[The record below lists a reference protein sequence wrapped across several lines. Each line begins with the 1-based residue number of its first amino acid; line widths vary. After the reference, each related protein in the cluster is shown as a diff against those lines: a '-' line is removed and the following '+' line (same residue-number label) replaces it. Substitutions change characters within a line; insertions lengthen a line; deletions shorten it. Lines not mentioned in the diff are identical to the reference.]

1 MIPFLD
7 IKKCNQPYRDEL
19 IGAFT
24 EVLDSNSYILGPK
37 VEKFESEFAKYIGV
51 KEVIGTGNC
60 LDALNLIIRGYKELG
75 VFKDGD
81 EIIVPANTYIASI
94 LGVSAN
100 NLKPVLVEPDI
111 KTYNLDVK
119 KIEEKIS
126 AKTKAILTVHLYGK
140 ICFSEEMKRLADK
153 HSLKIIEDCAQSA
166 GAEFKNKKAGSLGD
180 VAGFSFYPSKTLG
193 ALGDAGAV
201 TTSDSKLAEVIRAMR
216 NYGSHQKYYNKY
228 KGINSRLD
236 EVQAAC
242 LLVKLKYLDQEN
254 ETRRK
259 LARIYLENIKNA
271 QLILP
276 EDNSDLE
283 HVWHLFAVRTERR
296 DEFINYLSKKGIET
310 VIHYPLP
317 FHKQEAY
324 QEWNHLKLPLTE
336 EIHQTVVSL
345 PLNIALTD
353 QEINEIIKI
362 CNEFK

>member
-166 GAEFKNKKAGSLGD
+166 G
-180 VAGFSFYPSKTLG
+180 
-193 ALGDAGAV
+193 
-201 TTSDSKLAEVIRAMR
+201 
-216 NYGSHQKYYNKY
+216 
-228 KGINSRLD
+228 
-236 EVQAAC
+236 
-242 LLVKLKYLDQEN
+242 
-254 ETRRK
+254 
-259 LARIYLENIKNA
+259 
-271 QLILP
+271 
-276 EDNSDLE
+276 
-283 HVWHLFAVRTERR
+283 
-296 DEFINYLSKKGIET
+296 
-310 VIHYPLP
+310 
-317 FHKQEAY
+317 
-324 QEWNHLKLPLTE
+324 
-336 EIHQTVVSL
+336 
-345 PLNIALTD
+345 
-353 QEINEIIKI
+353 
-362 CNEFK
+362 